1 MRSMWLAEPLSD
13 ETERALRR
21 LERTQGVVA
30 IAVMPDAHLSKQV
43 CVGTVTTTSNV
54 LIPDAVGGDIG
65 CGMAAMRFDVEA
77 EAINQDKAGQ
87 VLARLSDRIP
97 ILRHR
102 RNRVPVLPAAL
113 SEEACGDATIDNLRR
128 RQAALQFGT
137 LGRGNHFVEL
147 QRDEEGFL
155 WAMVHSGSR
164 GIGPAIRDR
173 FLRAGKADPGS
184 RIVVLRA
191 DEPAGTAYLSCAQ
204 WARSYARKSREFM
217 MGHVAEIL
225 SELLAAKADEST
237 RIDADHNHVQLEA
250 HGKQQLWVHRKGAQS
265 AREGEPGII
274 PGTMGTASY
283 HVVGRGHVDAL
294 TSSSHGAGR
303 AMHRTKAR
311 SQISPRQL
319 QKEMRGVWFDER
331 FTERLVEEAPSA
343 YKSITRVMRAQKALV
358 KIVRRLEPV
367 LVYKG
372 A

>member
-1 MRSMWLAEPLSD
+1 MRSMWLAEPLSG
-13 ETERALRR
+13 EMERALRR

-30 IAVMPDAHLSKQV
+30 VAVMPDAHLSKQV
-43 CVGTVTTTSNV
+43 CVGTVTATADV

-65 CGMAAMRFDVEA
+65 CGMEALRFDVEA
-77 EAINQDKAGQ
+77 EGIDQDRAKQ
-87 VLARLSDRIP
+87 ILAKLSDRIP

-102 RNRVPVLPAAL
+102 GNRVPILPAAL
-113 SEEACGDATIDNLRR
+113 SEETSGDATIDNLCR

-147 QRDEEGFL
+147 QRDEDGFL

-173 FLRAGKADPGS
+173 FLRNGTADPGS

-191 DEPAGTAYLSCAQ
+191 DEPAGISYLSCAQ
-204 WARSYARKSREFM
+204 WARAYARKSRAFM
-217 MGHVAEIL
+217 MRQVAEIL
-225 SELLAAKADEST
+225 GELLAAKADEST

-250 HGKQQLWVHRKGAQS
+250 HREQQLWVHRKGAQS
-265 AREGEPGII
+265 AREGELGII
-274 PGTMGTASY
+274 PGTMGTTSY

-319 QKEMRGVWFDER
+319 EKEMREVWFDER

-343 YKSITRVMRAQKALV
+343 YKNITRVMRAQKDLV
-358 KIVRRLEPV
+358 KIVRRLEPI
-367 LVYKG
+367 LAYKSP
-372 A
+372 